1 MGSDAM
7 MEKADGSTSHAGRRW
22 SLALAAALLGTVYAA
37 GADAQSFLDRLKNT
51 AEKALDKKAE
61 QVIDD
66 TLSGQ
71 PAAEPA
77 PPPKPAEQPKLKLGT
92 SSGGRNCGA
101 LGAGC
106 ADGMND
112 LVSCMNR
119 GNARHY
125 GELLAPALQKKLDA
139 GVLAAGTREDLEFD
153 IAAVKA
159 AAAPP
164 YGKVQAADP
173 SKPHR
178 YLSWLTPQEQA
189 DIMNDSNRYNTE
201 LQKECNEKY
210 ARF

>member
-1 MGSDAM
+1 MIETDVSSPHG
-7 MEKADGSTSHAGRRW
+7 AGRRW
-22 SLALAAALLGTVYAA
+22 SLALAALLATVYAA
-37 GADAQSFLDRLKNT
+37 NADAQSFLDRLKNT

-77 PPPKPAEQPKLKLGT
+77 PPPKPVEQPKLKLGT
-92 SSGGRNCGA
+92 SASGGRNCGA

-139 GVLAAGTREDLEFD
+139 GILAAGTREDLEFD

-164 YGKVQAADP
+164 YGKVRAADP

-189 DIMNDSNRYNTE
+189 DIMNDTNRYNTE

>member
-1 MGSDAM
+1 M
-7 MEKADGSTSHAGRRW
+7 KGSTARPVRRW
-22 SLALAAALLGTVYAA
+22 RPVLAATLLCTCVSVAQ
-37 GADAQSFLDRLKNT
+37 AQSFLDRLKNT

-71 PAAEPA
+71 PAAEP
-77 PPPKPAEQPKLKLGT
+77 PPKPAASKPKPAT
-92 SSGGRNCGA
+92 SASGGRNCGA
-101 LGAGC
+101 LGTGC

-112 LVSCMNR
+112 LLSCMNR

-139 GVLAAGTREDLEFD
+139 GILAAGSREDLTFD

-189 DIMNDSNRYNTE
+189 DIMNDTNRYNTE